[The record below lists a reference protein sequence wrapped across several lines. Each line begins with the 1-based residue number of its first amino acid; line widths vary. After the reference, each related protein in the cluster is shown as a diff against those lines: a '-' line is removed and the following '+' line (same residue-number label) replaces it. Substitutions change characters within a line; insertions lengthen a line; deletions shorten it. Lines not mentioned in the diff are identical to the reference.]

1 MTKRIPAY
9 FTLRKIILMAALI
22 LSMSCPGAVFAQDN
36 SAAEEFEIIQRYDAR
51 MKANKIFMTA
61 AQKAIAAN
69 KNQDAES
76 FLKKAQILF
85 AEAEDHYKKQDW
97 AFALEDLNESTRM
110 ALYAIT
116 LASTQDKSLHD
127 AIIQEE
133 FEMYEGQDHAR
144 KEAMIT
150 KGHIEAE
157 TFIMTADRLLAE
169 KENSVARQKLGEAR
183 RLLKESRKS
192 VAINDYDN
200 ALKLID
206 DAYLQATQSVKDIK
220 KAQGD
225 SITYPRTEFASDKD
239 ALAYEAKR
247 NDTYIFFASQVMKD
261 DDESTQKLLDDAQSL
276 KAEATSARDAG
287 NLTQAVQKF
296 RESTQLLIKAI
307 KEAVNR

>member
-1 MTKRIPAY
+1 M
-9 FTLRKIILMAALI
+9 LMAAFI
-22 LSMSCPGAVFAQDN
+22 SVMSCPGAVFAQAN
-36 SAAEEFEIIQRYDAR
+36 SAAEEFDIVQRFDAR
-51 MKANKIFMTA
+51 MKFNNIFLTA

-76 FLKKAQILF
+76 FFKKAQTLS
-85 AEAEDHYKKQDW
+85 AEAAYHYKKHDW
-97 AFALEDLNESTRM
+97 AFALEDINESTRM

-116 LASTQDKSLHD
+116 LASTQDKSLRD

-144 KEAMIT
+144 KESMIT
-150 KGHIEAE
+150 KGYIEAE

-183 RLLKESRKS
+183 RLLNESKKS

-247 NDTYIFFASQVMKD
+247 NDTYIFFASQVVKD

-276 KAEATSARDAG
+276 KAEATFARDKDD
-287 NLTQAVQKF
+287 LRQAVQKF
-296 RESTQLLIKAI
+296 RESTALLIKVI
-307 KEAVNR
+307 KEAVNK